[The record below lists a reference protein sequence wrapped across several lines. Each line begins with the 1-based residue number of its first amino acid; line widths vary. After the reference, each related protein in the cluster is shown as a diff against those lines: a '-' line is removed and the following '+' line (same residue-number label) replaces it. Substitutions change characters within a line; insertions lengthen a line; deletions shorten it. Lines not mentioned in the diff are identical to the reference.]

1 MTAAEILA
9 SSIDDHL
16 GPAQGRFFG
25 HGFKRVAH
33 SVRDVEIRRGAITAT
48 AGLAYPDDWS
58 RKSSGSLR
66 PHLSS
71 VDALVL
77 AVQLA
82 EAHLTHT
89 LRLDLGQ
96 RRRTWV
102 RSFDM
107 RGGRVPQEDLAA
119 LPVQAIQLGT
129 RGGAST
135 YSCLIGT
142 LGVTCEI
149 EHDAGRAR
157 AAGGDYDSLAD
168 ALGAPADAVYDNL
181 ADALGAP
188 ADAAYDNLDSLLGT
202 AEGRYYGA
210 GFRRRAQRIADV
222 RMTPEGDAIAAA
234 VTVSDP
240 DGAIDDGLGGA
251 YGPVPSM
258 LDGLVCLAQLAQVL
272 AYRLDGIERGRS
284 HTLWMRRLA
293 QSSLAPPQRATGPVA
308 ATLALQRSRVLAF
321 GDGRWRTLDVEGELH
336 GIRVR
341 SSIAHQLPER

>member
-25 HGFKRVAH
+25 HGFRRVAH

-48 AGLAYPDDWS
+48 AGLSYPDDWS

-89 LRLDLGQ
+89 RRLDAGQ
-96 RRRTWV
+96 RRRTWL

-107 RGGRVPQEDLAA
+107 RGGRVPQEDLTA
-119 LPVQAIQLGT
+119 LPVQAIQLAT
-129 RGGAST
+129 RGTVST

-149 EHDAGRAR
+149 EHDATYHGL
-157 AAGGDYDSLAD
+157 DSP
-168 ALGAPADAVYDNL
+168 LGAPADTTYR
-181 ADALGAP
+181 
-188 ADAAYDNLDSLLGT
+188 NLDSLLGAPADT
-202 AEGRYYGA
+202 TCRNLDSLLGAAEDRYYGA

-222 RMTPEGDAIAAA
+222 RVAPDGEAIAATVA
-234 VTVSDP
+234 VADP
-240 DGAIDDGLGGA
+240 GGGRDLGLGGA
-251 YGPVPSM
+251 YGPAPSM

-272 AYRLDGIERGRS
+272 AYRLDGIERGQS

-293 QSSLAPPQRATGPVA
+293 QSSAAPPRRATGPVTA
-308 ATLALQRSRVLAF
+308 KLALQRSRVLAF
-321 GDGRWRTLDVEGELH
+321 GDGRWRTLDVAGELH

>member
-25 HGFKRVAH
+25 QGFKRVAH
-33 SVRDVEIRRGAITAT
+33 SVRDVEIRRASITAT
-48 AGLAYPDDWS
+48 AGLSYPDDWS

-71 VDALVL
+71 IDALVL
-77 AVQLA
+77 AAQLA

-89 LRLDLGQ
+89 RRLDVGQ
-96 RRRTWV
+96 RRRTWL

-129 RGGAST
+129 RSGVSI
-135 YSCLIGT
+135 YSCLIGP

-149 EHDAGRAR
+149 GHDG
-157 AAGGDYDSLAD
+157 
-168 ALGAPADAVYDNL
+168 PADV
-181 ADALGAP
+181 LG
-188 ADAAYDNLDSLLGT
+188 ADAAYDDLESLLGA

-222 RMTPEGDAIAAA
+222 RVAPDGEAIAATVA
-234 VTVSDP
+234 VADP
-240 DGAIDDGLGGA
+240 DHALDDGLGGA
-251 YGPVPSM
+251 YGPAPSM

-272 AYRLDGIERGRS
+272 AYRLDGIERGQS

-293 QSSLAPPQRATGPVA
+293 QEAPAPPLPATGPVA

-321 GDGRWRTLDVEGELH
+321 GDGRWRTLDVAGELH

>member
-33 SVRDVEIRRGAITAT
+33 SVRDVEVRRASITAT
-48 AGLAYPDDWS
+48 AGLSYPADWS
-58 RKSSGSLR
+58 SKSSGSLR

-82 EAHLTHT
+82 EAHLAHT
-89 LRLDLGQ
+89 RGLDVGQ
-96 RRRTWV
+96 RRRTWL

-107 RGGRVPQEDLAA
+107 RGGRVPQENLAA

-129 RGGAST
+129 RGGVST

-149 EHDAGRAR
+149 GHDAANGSH
-157 AAGGDYDSLAD
+157 AGVSAE
-168 ALGAPADAVYDNL
+168 
-181 ADALGAP
+181 
-188 ADAAYDNLDSLLGT
+188 AAYEDLDSLLGT

-222 RMTPEGDAIAAA
+222 RVAPDGEAIAATVA
-234 VTVSDP
+234 VADP
-240 DGAIDDGLGGA
+240 DGAPDDGLGGA
-251 YGPVPSM
+251 YGPAPSM
-258 LDGLVCLAQLAQVL
+258 LDGLVCLAQLAQAL
-272 AYRLDGIERGRS
+272 AYRLDGIERGQS

-293 QSSLAPPQRATGPVA
+293 QSTAAPPLPATGPVA
-308 ATLALQRSRVLAF
+308 ATVALQRSRVLAF
-321 GDGRWRTLDVEGELH
+321 GDGRWRTLDVAGELH
-336 GIRVR
+336 GIRAR

>member
-16 GPAQGRFFG
+16 GPSQGRFFG

-33 SVRDVEIRRGAITAT
+33 SVRGVEITRGAISAT
-48 AGLAYPDDWS
+48 AGLAYPADWS

-89 LRLDLGQ
+89 RRLDVGQ
-96 RRRTWV
+96 RRRTWL

-119 LPVQAIQLGT
+119 LPVQAIQLDT
-129 RGGAST
+129 RNSVST

-142 LGVTCEI
+142 LGVTCQI

-157 AAGGDYDSLAD
+157 ATGGD
-168 ALGAPADAVYDNL
+168 
-181 ADALGAP
+181 
-188 ADAAYDNLDSLLGT
+188 YDNLDSLLG
-202 AEGRYYGA
+202 AAQGRYYGA

-222 RMTPEGDAIAAA
+222 CVTPDGDAIAATVA
-234 VTVSDP
+234 VSDP
-240 DGAIDDGLGGA
+240 DGALDDGLGGA
-251 YGPVPSM
+251 YGPAPSM

-272 AYRLDGIERGRS
+272 AYRLDGIERGQS

-293 QSSLAPPQRATGPVA
+293 QSSPAPPRPATGPVT

-321 GDGRWRTLDVEGELH
+321 GDGRWRTLDVAGELH
-336 GIRVR
+336 GIHVR